1 MASMPTTAAAHD
13 HLDPWGFGRSEAAV
27 ASSDYGE
34 VLPTRRNE
42 APPPVPAP
50 RPTERRDVRLWSSSR
65 RRAATGATPASGETP
80 SGSAPTP
87 RAAATSA
94 LPREMLG
101 VLAVFALVILAQAFY
116 IGYSMVAASGDAGTG
131 ELLVSSHPKGLQVLV
146 DGRIQGI
153 TPLSARVPAGSHAVE
168 VMGPLGVPEQF
179 TADVV
184 AGEQWTQHVELA
196 GPAHRTDTTAT
207 LRIETGEALAHIEI
221 DGALVGTTPLTHTSL
236 SPGDH
241 VVRATFARG
250 GSVERSLNVPA
261 GETLAL
267 VLEAPATRPSSP
279 AGPVSGWVRV
289 EAPFA
294 VQVFENGSLLG
305 SNDSER
311 LMMSAGGHVLELVN
325 AGLGYR
331 VSVKAVVTPGKV
343 TPLAVELPRVPVHIN
358 AQPWAEVLIDGRVVG
373 DTPLA
378 NLMLPIGPH
387 EVVLR
392 HPELGQRTEAITVR
406 AGGPNR
412 VGADLRK

>member
-1 MASMPTTAAAHD
+1 MASMPTTADVHD
-13 HLDPWGFGRSEAAV
+13 HLDPWGFGRSEAA
-27 ASSDYGE
+27 AAEIEPAQG
-34 VLPTRRNE
+34 LPTRRPD
-42 APPPVPAP
+42 APPAP
-50 RPTERRDVRLWSSSR
+50 RSAEQRDVRLWSSSR
-65 RRAATGATPASGETP
+65 KRTAAPAPHP
-80 SGSAPTP
+80 SG
-87 RAAATSA
+87 ATSA
-94 LPREMLG
+94 SGGSMTATLPREMLG
-101 VLAVFALVILAQAFY
+101 VLAVFGFVILAQAFY
-116 IGYSMVAASGDAGTG
+116 IGYSMVGASADAGTG

-153 TPLSARVPAGSHAVE
+153 TPLSARIPAGSHVVE

-196 GPAHRTDTTAT
+196 GPAHKAETTST
-207 LRIETGEALAHIEI
+207 LRIETGDALAQVEI
-221 DGALVGTTPLTHTSL
+221 DGALIGSTPLTHTAL

-250 GSVERSLNVPA
+250 GTVERPVRVAA

-267 VLEAPATRPSSP
+267 VMEPPAVRPVTP

-289 EAPFA
+289 EAPFP
-294 VQVFENGSLLG
+294 VQVFENGSLVG

-311 LMMSAGGHVLELVN
+311 LMMSAGGHALELVN
-325 AGLGYR
+325 AALGYR
-331 VSVKAVVTPGKV
+331 VTVKAVVTPGKV
-343 TPLAVELPRVPVHIN
+343 TPLAVELPKVPVHIN
-358 AQPWAEVLIDGRVVG
+358 AQPWAEVLVDGRAVG

-392 HPELGQRTEAITVR
+392 HPELGQRVQTITVR
-406 AGGPNR
+406 AAGPNR
-412 VGADLRK
+412 IGADLRK